1 MISTR
6 LELVSPRPV
15 ICVIDHLY
23 RDLGVA
29 DAARRGRFTHAGVE
43 LELGRTPDWVDGGL
57 ADDVEWRIEW
67 VKLYEGL
74 DLAHAYTITGEADH
88 LAAWEDL
95 IEAFCD
101 QVAVGTDPSD
111 VTARRLQNWLYAW
124 QRFAEAPHFTGLR
137 PGLAERLAE
146 RIAEDADHL
155 RCHLTAHRNHRT
167 LELYALLIVGLALPD
182 DLDEMAR
189 FALEELWHNLST
201 DVWTD
206 GVHRECSTDYHC
218 IALRSFLGAIANA
231 RAVGLDLPDGYIQRV
246 SLALDF
252 AMHIQRPDGM
262 TPSFSDGDTGDFREL
277 LMYGADLLGRDD
289 LRWVATGGDE
299 GAPPARLDVT
309 FPVGGYIAA
318 RSGWGAGPTA
328 YGDERFM
335 LMDAGPIG
343 DGGHGHYDQLS
354 VELYAHG
361 HPLVIDPGRYTYIR
375 GPMRH
380 WFKGSKGHNTVTIDG
395 LDQTPYRHASPKQ
408 ATSRAH
414 ILRRR
419 SMRDFD
425 AVEAEVRSPQHE
437 VVHTRRVLFPQRD
450 YWVIHDHVVGDTDH
464 GYEARWHLPADAHGC
479 ITITHDANQTTVRTP
494 SAVLVVPASLVVE
507 IEPGWVSLTYG
518 IKEPA
523 PVVVVRAHGAEA
535 DIVTVVSPGDSVVA
549 LDDQTSHGALRCTVS
564 RGDSRDLLEWTAT
577 TDVSWE
583 RLSACP

>member
-1 MISTR
+1 MISTG
-6 LELVSPRPV
+6 LDVISPHPV
-15 ICVIDHLY
+15 VCVIDHLY

-43 LELGRTPDWVDGGL
+43 LELGRTPDWIDDGL
-57 ADDVEWRIEW
+57 VDDVEWRIEW

-74 DLAHAYTITGEADH
+74 DLAHAYTVTGEADF
-88 LAAWEDL
+88 LTAWEDL
-95 IEAFCD
+95 VEAFCN
-101 QVAVGTDPSD
+101 QVDVGADTSD

-137 PGLAERLAE
+137 TGLAERLTE
-146 RIAEDADHL
+146 RIAEEAHHL
-155 RCHLTAHRNHRT
+155 RAHLTAHRNHRT

-182 DLDEMAR
+182 DLDDMAR
-189 FALEELWHNLST
+189 FALEELWRNLST

-218 IALRSFLGAIANA
+218 IALRSFLGVIANA
-231 RAVGLDLPDGYIQRV
+231 RAVGLDLPSGYTERV

-252 AMHIQRPDGM
+252 ALHIQRPDGM

-277 LMYGADLLGRDD
+277 LMFGADLLGRDD
-289 LRWVATGGDE
+289 LRWVATGGAE

-318 RSGWGAGPTA
+318 RSGWGAGSTA

-354 VELYAHG
+354 IELYAHG
-361 HPLVIDPGRYTYIR
+361 HPLVVDPGRYTYTH

-395 LDQTPYRHASPKQ
+395 LDQTPYRHSSPKQ
-408 ATSRAH
+408 ATSLAH

-419 SMRDFD
+419 SLRNFD

-437 VVHTRRVLFPQRD
+437 VVHTRRVLFPHRD

-464 GYEARWHLPADAHGC
+464 CYEARWHLPADAHGG
-479 ITITHDANQTTVRTP
+479 ISITHDADQTTVRTP
-494 SAVLVVPASLVVE
+494 SAVLVVPRSLAVE
-507 IEPGWVSLTYG
+507 IEPGWVSLAYG
-518 IKEPA
+518 IKDPA
-523 PVVVVRAHGAEA
+523 PVVVVRAHGTEA

-549 LDDQTSHGALRCTVS
+549 LDDQTVHGALRCSVT
-564 RGDSRDLLEWTAT
+564 RGDTTDLLEWTAG

-583 RLSACP
+583 RWSACP